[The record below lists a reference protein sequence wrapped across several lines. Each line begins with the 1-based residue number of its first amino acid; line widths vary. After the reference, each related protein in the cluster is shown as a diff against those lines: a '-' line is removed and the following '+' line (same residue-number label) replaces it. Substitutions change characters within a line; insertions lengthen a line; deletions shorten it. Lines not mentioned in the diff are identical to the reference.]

1 MSYPTAFIEESSETL
16 CLELFDE
23 NKSGASITVKVFA
36 EESNE
41 QQRNENWIFD
51 KTRALQHTTA
61 RLEKNVKNKCFELT
75 LPRCGGV
82 SKGLLEIE
90 IRSDDERLDV
100 RTFREITIYQ
110 QEIYPLLQTDKGQYK
125 AKDKVKF
132 RVLLLDQNLKPTK
145 HLDTIDEIWVEDP
158 RNRRIAQ
165 WKDSVSSLNYLRV
178 DP

>member
-1 MSYPTAFIEESSETL
+1 M
-16 CLELFDE
+16 
-23 NKSGASITVKVFA
+23 
-36 EESNE
+36 
-41 QQRNENWIFD
+41 
-51 KTRALQHTTA
+51 
-61 RLEKNVKNKCFELT
+61 
-75 LPRCGGV
+75 

-165 WKDSVSSLNYLRV
+165 WKDSVSSLHYLRV